1 MDLKRGKI
9 NLFDLSLSELSS
21 DDEVYESNHSRTDNS
36 GSTSTT
42 NSDNYSCPNCSAQ
55 TCACREADITELAS
69 KLAHEME
76 EKKQQQKKKVAK
88 EKSKATK
95 EKRKKRKQ
103 WRPEVR
109 ESKDNPYREAN
120 HMFTNSFH
128 TKSRN
133 GTEVRKI
140 GLGTITMSDVGSLI
154 TGEKSLTGELVKTYV
169 ETDIKKIQRVPVY
182 DQVAIPNADYKDIT
196 FNSNAKNIAVFKNF
210 IRLENGKSS
219 KGG

>member
-9 NLFDLSLSELSS
+9 NLFDLSLSEFSS

-42 NSDNYSCPNCSAQ
+42 NSCPNCLAQ
-55 TCACREADITELAS
+55 TCACRDAEIKELAS
-69 KLAHEME
+69 KLALEIE

-95 EKRKKRKQ
+95 AKRKKIKH
-103 WRPEVR
+103 WRPEVLD
-109 ESKDNPYREAN
+109 SKDNPYREAN

-128 TKSRN
+128 SKSRN

-154 TGEKSLTGELVKTYV
+154 TGEKSLTCELVKTYV
-169 ETDIKKIQRVPVY
+169 ETDIKKIQRTPVY